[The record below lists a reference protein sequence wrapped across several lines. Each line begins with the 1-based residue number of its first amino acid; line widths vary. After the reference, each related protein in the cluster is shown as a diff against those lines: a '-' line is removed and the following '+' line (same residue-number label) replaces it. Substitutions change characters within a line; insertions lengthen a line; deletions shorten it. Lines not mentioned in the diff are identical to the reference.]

1 MLFSMQSGRPF
12 ALYFGPGLYAAGML
26 AFLRRVCCVFP
37 WCYCCTLQT
46 ACGGLWVFPTGYG
59 REMIFRRSDI
69 GRLDNA
75 RPDVAQFDIARFD
88 IAR

>member
-1 MLFSMQSGRPF
+1 MFS
-12 ALYFGPGLYAAGML
+12 PGVTVVLCRQHG
-26 AFLRRVCCVFP
+26 
-37 WCYCCTLQT
+37 
-46 ACGGLWVFPTGYG
+46 GGLWVFPTGYG